1 MTDQVSIQFVKGG
14 FIVTTL
20 TEDGKKTETEIVAT
34 PRKLQQ
40 LIKEKVEALSTTPN
54 TEE

>member
-1 MTDQVSIQFVKGG
+1 MSDQVTIQFVKGG
-14 FIVTTL
+14 FIVTTHVN
-20 TEDGKKTETEIVAT
+20 GKADVEIVAT

-40 LIKEKVEALSTTPN
+40 LLKEKVEALSTTPN